1 MKAYLQAHINSIKV
15 IILQKIRG
23 YMKKAVFL
31 DRDGVIN
38 IEKNYLYKIEDFE
51 FIDGVF
57 SSLKFLQEKGYLL
70 FIITNQSGIG
80 RGYYTLEDFEKLS
93 LWMFEKLKKQG
104 INISQIELCPHAPN
118 DNCNCRKPKTGM
130 IDNILK
136 NYQIDLSASWL
147 IGDKSSDIKCAIN
160 AKIKN
165 TIQVK
170 SGHDFDENDSIASYV
185 CNSIKDIKDII
196 KT

>member
-1 MKAYLQAHINSIKV
+1 MQNKAI
-15 IILQKIRG
+15 
-23 YMKKAVFL
+23 FL

-57 SSLKFLQEKGYLL
+57 ESLNYLESLGFKL

-80 RGYYTLEDFEKLS
+80 RGYYTLADFNKLTS
-93 LWMFEKLKKQG
+93 WMIEEFKKND
-104 INISQIELCPHAPN
+104 IKISQVEFCPHTP
-118 DNCNCRKPKTGM
+118 DENCTCRKPKTQM
-130 IDNILK
+130 IDNILA
-136 NYQIDLSASWL
+136 NYDIDLESSWL
-147 IGDKSSDIKCAIN
+147 IGDKSSDISCAKN

-170 SGHDFDENDSIASYV
+170 SGHKFDTSEADFVIEHLNY
-185 CNSIKDIKDII
+185 KDISNII
-196 KT
+196 I